1 MDGMASGMYDPH
13 GQRSLHS
20 LSMAHSPAHM
30 SHGMHAYQAA
40 TNHVSPPAH
49 HVMGTTQ
56 AVPDAQK
63 RDKDAIYA

>member
-20 LSMAHSPAHM
+20 LGMSHSPAHM
-30 SHGMHAYQAA
+30 AHGMHPYQAA
-40 TNHVSPPAH
+40 ANHVSPPAH
-49 HVMGTTQ
+49 HVMGATT